1 MNLKKILTVAAV
13 SVTAAAFALLI
24 VIFAMPNP
32 EDRPRPDAKSF
43 DTFAGFT
50 FGDVLPEDAKK
61 EDRIYVG
68 FPCEIKTPWAT
79 FTGKSALY
87 GRYTQK
93 LYHVSISE
101 DSIPGL
107 INGAEERKRVEKL
120 WEMFRDAYDLKLKF
134 PIGWSP
140 SKSEGKL
147 PYICAETKDGKYSVD
162 FWLPHSIDGENGIS
176 ISVDHNKLCSEDLR
190 QLLIF
195 R

>member
-61 EDRIYVG
+61 EGRTYVDL
-68 FPCEIKTPWAT
+68 PCEIKTPWAT
-79 FTGKSALY
+79 FTGKSARY

-93 LYHVSISE
+93 LCHVSISE

-107 INGAEERKRVEKL
+107 INGADEKKRVEKL

-140 SKSEGKL
+140 SESEGKL
-147 PYICAETKDGKYSVD
+147 PYICAGTKDGKYSVD
-162 FWLPHSIDGENGIS
+162 FSLPHSIDGENGIM
-176 ISVDHNKLCSEDLR
+176 ISVTHYKLDIEDFVMGNS
-190 QLLIF
+190 F

>member
-13 SVTAAAFALLI
+13 SVAAAAFALLI
-24 VIFAMPNP
+24 VIFAMPKP

-50 FGDVLPEDAKK
+50 FGDVLSEDAKK
-61 EDRIYVG
+61 EGRTCVD

-79 FTGKSALY
+79 FTRKSAEY

-93 LYHVSISE
+93 LYDVSISE

-107 INGAEERKRVEKL
+107 INGAAEKKRVEKL
-120 WEMFRDAYDLKLKF
+120 WEMFRDAYDLKLRY
-134 PIGWSP
+134 PIG
-140 SKSEGKL
+140 KL
-147 PYICAETKDGKYSVD
+147 AVGAYISAKTKDGKYSVD
-162 FWLPHSIDGENGIS
+162 FYLPHSIYGENGIL
-176 ISVDHNKLCSEDLR
+176 ISVRHDKLDRENFVMGNS
-190 QLLIF
+190 F

>member
-13 SVTAAAFALLI
+13 SVAAAAFALLI
-24 VIFAMPNP
+24 VIFAMPKP

-50 FGDVLPEDAKK
+50 FGDVLSEDAKK
-61 EDRIYVG
+61 EGRTYVDL
-68 FPCEIKTPWAT
+68 PCEIKTPWAT
-79 FTGKSALY
+79 FTRKGALY

-93 LYHVSISE
+93 LYNVTIFE
-101 DSIPGL
+101 DDIPGL
-107 INGAEERKRVEKL
+107 INGAKERNRVEKL